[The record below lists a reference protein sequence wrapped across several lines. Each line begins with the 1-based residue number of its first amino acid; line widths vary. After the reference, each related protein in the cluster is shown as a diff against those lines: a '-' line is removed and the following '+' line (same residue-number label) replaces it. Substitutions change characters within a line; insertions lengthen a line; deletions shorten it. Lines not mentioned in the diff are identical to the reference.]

1 MFSLS
6 FRLSFWAML
15 AVENPLL
22 CFQQLTYLD
31 LDADTDRSAWFKLTD
46 RKLMDHER
54 EKITRS
60 VIRVLL
66 FGGPQ
71 CGKTVFCDRLLC
83 RIPIGPTKTR
93 HGGMMQPRPTQHFRA
108 VSNRVGVS
116 NEYNFLAIT
125 EVPAMNQ
132 CIEEAMDHFL
142 SAYDMIL
149 LMFDQ
154 SQSRSFYELN
164 KIFDRM
170 PKDHALPIQVLATKS
185 DLNPVTQR
193 NLEPNGGRGGPGGGG
208 GGPGGR
214 HTELAMSNAS
224 SYSLPH
230 SGQHVGRTKGGHD
243 VVYSVPLALSAMG
256 LHPHA
261 PTYLTHD
268 DSSDFPQLFDDIFFI
283 ATNPHFRRL
292 KKDRDAAHRDDQMP
306 WKTIIKRTVTI
317 TVGVSVVLLSAFRIY
332 KWWFQ
337 RPGAARDQHPI
348 SVQRRYRL

>member
-1 MFSLS
+1 
-6 FRLSFWAML
+6 ML

-31 LDADTDRSAWFKLTD
+31 LDADNDRSAWFKLTD
-46 RKLMDHER
+46 RKLLDHER
-54 EKITRS
+54 EKISRS

-83 RIPIGPTKTR
+83 RIPVPPTKTR
-93 HGGMMQPRPTQHFRA
+93 HGGMIQHKSTQHFRA

-125 EVPAMNQ
+125 EVPAMNL

-170 PKDHALPIQVLATKS
+170 PKDHSLPIQVLATKS
-185 DLNPVTQR
+185 DLRPVIQR
-193 NLEPNGGRGGPGGGG
+193 NLEPDGVHHNGG
-208 GGPGGR
+208 GGR
-214 HTELAMSNAS
+214 HTERAMSSQS
-224 SYSLPH
+224 SLH
-230 SGQHVGRTKGGHD
+230 SGSSFVRTKGHD
-243 VVYSVPLALSAMG
+243 AVYNVSQALSSMG
-256 LHPHA
+256 LHPYA
-261 PTYLTHD
+261 STFLTHEE
-268 DSSDFPQLFDDIFFI
+268 SSDFPQLFDDIFFI

-292 KKDRDAAHRDDQMP
+292 KKDRDAAHREDQMA
-306 WKTIIKRTVTI
+306 WKTILKRTVTI
-317 TVGVSVVLLSAFRIY
+317 TVGVSVVLLSAYKMY

-337 RPGAARDQHPI
+337 RPTGSRDQHPMA
-348 SVQRRYRL
+348 VQRRYRL